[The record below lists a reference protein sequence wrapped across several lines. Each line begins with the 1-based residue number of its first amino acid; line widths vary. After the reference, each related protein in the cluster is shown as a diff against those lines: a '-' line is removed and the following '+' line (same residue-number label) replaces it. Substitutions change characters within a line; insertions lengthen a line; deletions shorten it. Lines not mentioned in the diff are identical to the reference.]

1 MKTLKI
7 RAALCLMAILSCKSA
22 PETKP
27 VEPSGAPAVPT
38 ASPSEPPATQ
48 VTGAGPV
55 ASSPAGSPATSA
67 AGTIPQTSADAK
79 AVPAPVLGVDESAMD
94 KKVDPCT
101 DFYQYAC
108 GSWLKKTPIPE
119 DRSAWGRGFSEVFQR
134 NEALLHAILDKD
146 ARGDSDKADPYADK
160 VGSFYAT
167 CMDEDKSESGSL
179 LTLKEELKAIDA
191 AKDGKSLAKIVA
203 RLHREGANVFFG
215 FGSQQDFKDATQ
227 VIGGIDQGGLGMP
240 DRDYYLK
247 ADKSMS
253 DLRAAYQTHI
263 AKMLSLVGDQAP
275 EKEAARV
282 MVLETALAK
291 ASMDKVERRDPNKV
305 YHRLERKGLKKDAPH
320 FLWDT
325 YLEDVG
331 APTVQAINVA
341 VPGFFKGMDVLLAKP
356 KLEDLH
362 TYLRWHAVVAAADM
376 LGKNFVEEQF
386 NWTKNLTGAKAI
398 LPRWKRCAAMTDA
411 ALGEALG
418 RSFVTTTLGEEGKA
432 TAREMIQGIEK
443 AFEANLGNL
452 DWMDTAARTASLDKL
467 HKINNKVGYP
477 DQWRD
482 YSKVAVGRES
492 LLANARAAAAF
503 ENQRDLDKI
512 GKPVDRAEWGMSPP
526 TVNAYYNPSLNEMV
540 FPAGIMQTPFF
551 KPEAPLPSNYGGLG
565 MVMGHELTHGFD
577 DQGRQFDGDGNLHV
591 WWSEKVGK
599 AFDERAACVAKQ
611 YDGYVAVEELHL
623 NGKLTLGE
631 NIADIGGLKMALA
644 ALRARGAAH
653 PAPAAPAGK
662 AAFSDDQQLFLS
674 FAQSWCTNYRP
685 EAARTRANND
695 VHSSAQWRVNGPVS
709 DNAEF
714 EKAFSCKPGS
724 PMAPTNRC
732 TVW

>member
-1 MKTLKI
+1 MKNLKI
-7 RAALCLMAILSCKSA
+7 LAATALAALVSCKSA

-27 VEPSGAPAVPT
+27 VQPSGAPAVPI
-38 ASPSEPPATQ
+38 ASPSQPPATQ
-48 VTGAGPV
+48 VAGAGPS
-55 ASSPAGSPATSA
+55 APSPAGSASTSA
-67 AGTIPQTSADAK
+67 AGSIAQSSADAVAK
-79 AVPAPVLGVDESAMD
+79 APPPLGVDESVMD
-94 KKVDPCT
+94 KTVDPCT

-119 DRSAWGRGFSEVFQR
+119 DRATWGRGFSEIFQR
-134 NEALLHAILDKD
+134 NEALLHDILDK
-146 ARGDSDKADPYADK
+146 AAKGEPDKADPFSDK

-167 CMDEDKSESGSL
+167 CMDEDKAETASL
-179 LTLKEELKAIDA
+179 ATLKEELAQIDA
-191 AKDGKSLAKIVA
+191 AKDAKGLAKIVA

-227 VIGGIDQGGLGMP
+227 VIGGVDQGGLGMP

-247 ADKSMS
+247 DEKRMS
-253 DLRAAYQTHI
+253 DLRFAYKAHV
-263 AKMLSLVGDQAP
+263 AKMLELAGDKNT

-282 MVLETALAK
+282 MEIELALAK

-325 YLEDVG
+325 YFEVVG
-331 APTVQAINVA
+331 APAVQAINVTSPA
-341 VPGFFKGMDVLLAKP
+341 FFKGMDALLVKP
-356 KLEDLH
+356 NLADLH
-362 TYLRWHAVVAAADM
+362 TYLRWHAIEGAANM
-376 LGKNFVEEQF
+376 LGKSFVEERF
-386 NWTKNLTGAKAI
+386 NWTRNLTGAKAI

-418 RSFVTTTLGEEGKA
+418 RSFVTTTLGDEGKA
-432 TAREMIQGIEK
+432 MAREMIQNIEK
-443 AFEANLGNL
+443 AFEANLANV
-452 DWMDTAARTASLDKL
+452 DWMDPAARTASLDKL

-482 YSKVAVGRES
+482 YSSVNIGRES
-492 LLANARAAAAF
+492 LLANARAAAEF
-503 ENQRDLDKI
+503 ENKRDLNKI
-512 GKPVDRAEWGMSPP
+512 GKPVDRAEWGMTPP

-551 KPEAPLPSNYGGLG
+551 KPEAPVPSNYGGLG

-577 DQGRQFDGDGNLHV
+577 DQGRQFDGDGNLHE
-591 WWSEKVGK
+591 WWSKTVGK

-611 YDGYVAVEELHL
+611 YDGYVAVDDLHL

-653 PAPAAPAGK
+653 PAKAAG
-662 AAFSDDQQLFLS
+662 AFSDDQQLFLS

-685 EAARTRANND
+685 EAARTQAQTNP
-695 VHSSAQWRVNGPVS
+695 HSTAQWRVNGPVS
-709 DNAEF
+709 DNPEF

-724 PMAPTNRC
+724 PMAPANRC
-732 TVW
+732 SVW